1 MTIGEELE
9 PGSREVIVG
18 DIRRLLLLI
27 GLASEQDGLSRD
39 GWNNSWSG
47 SLVRGQGSR
56 HDRALRKGVLVR
68 GAQVQKVLDIGPDLV
83 QAGIER
89 VLEGQVFLDV

>member
-47 SLVRGQGSR
+47 SLVRGQSSR
-56 HDRALRKGVLVR
+56 HDRALSKGVLLR

-83 QAGIER
+83 QAGIDR